1 MNARLLAILLG
12 ILAAFFGIITSADAE
27 HGEERNKG
35 CLFVPVCALKATDVG
50 AL

>member
-1 MNARLLAILLG
+1 MNARLLAILVG
-12 ILAAFFGIITSADAE
+12 ILAAFFGITTSAYAE

-35 CLFVPVCALKATDVG
+35 CLFVPVYALKATDVG